1 MEYKNVNATKKKK
14 IITTRLGG
22 GKVWASRMRLATK
35 DVHWPQVL
43 RPGSDPLLPVQ
54 LSSRHIWLNM
64 ALLDIWSTKPHS
76 VLLLASLPK
85 DTEILA

>member
-1 MEYKNVNATKKKK
+1 MQKKKK

-64 ALLDIWSTKPHS
+64 ALLDIWSTKSHS

-85 DTEILA
+85 DTGILA